1 MNLDWDSTQDLVDFR
16 VASTVSVDI
25 SLPSTYVKRT
35 STTAAS
41 RMGTDLVIMLINNV
55 VPLYSGSYISP
66 REGGKL
72 MPRRA
77 NVIFTEAQV
86 NMLIILRSLCV
97 YIVKTWLR

>member
-1 MNLDWDSTQDLVDFR
+1 
-16 VASTVSVDI
+16 
-25 SLPSTYVKRT
+25 
-35 STTAAS
+35 
-41 RMGTDLVIMLINNV
+41 MGTDLDIMLINNV